1 MFLIPGG
8 PYALGSDAEV
18 GGFLVCVMDERL
30 RAFTGCLNCS
40 SCDLCDGL
48 QLGPRRRWR
57 ALSTV
62 FVRCTR
68 VVRTLT
74 WWDELDVSSRV
85 KSGYVGLCRVMSGK
99 NFFPALFAVR
109 VLHQFFRFRSL
120 FPVLASSL
128 RCSSTT
134 LTDDRH
140 MPVCWRWG
148 QGVGSGR
155 VGSVYVGSERAD
167 FLFLGFIDW
176 LRARFLTV
184 LVG

>member
-1 MFLIPGG
+1 MPGPFRLNAVTIIAHKRRPRGTNILLGQGNRNLVVQWLEKMFLIPGG

-85 KSGYVGLCRVMSGK
+85 KSGQVGLCRVMSGNVGQK
-99 NFFPALFAVR
+99 FF
-109 VLHQFFRFRSL
+109 
-120 FPVLASSL
+120 
-128 RCSSTT
+128 
-134 LTDDRH
+134 
-140 MPVCWRWG
+140 
-148 QGVGSGR
+148 SGPFCR
-155 VGSVYVGSERAD
+155 
-167 FLFLGFIDW
+167 
-176 LRARFLTV
+176 
-184 LVG
+184 